1 MEVVIFSLLKLV
13 PRALLLIIPD
23 LVQTM
28 TIYLGNYYL

>member
-23 LVQTM
+23 LVQT